1 MAMFFVSMV
10 QDTQSTSIA
19 NIVVQLCFFAH
30 HDMAL
35 PLRLKACPKVDL
47 DSSESP
53 PQSTFEHSLNL
64 RPAP

>member
-1 MAMFFVSMV
+1 MLFVSMV

-19 NIVVQLCFFAH
+19 NIVVLLCFSAH
-30 HDMAL
+30 HDMTL
-35 PLRLKACPKVDL
+35 PLRLKACPEVDL

-53 PQSTFEHSLNL
+53 PQSIFEHPLNF